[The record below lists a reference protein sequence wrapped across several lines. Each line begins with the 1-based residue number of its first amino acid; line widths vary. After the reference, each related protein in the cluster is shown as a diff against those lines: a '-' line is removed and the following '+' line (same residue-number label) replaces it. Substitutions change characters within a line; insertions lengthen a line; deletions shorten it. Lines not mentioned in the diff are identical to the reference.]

1 MFMFLYRRN
10 RDLQRELSLYVAEAR
25 RVFDIVAAGLAQA
38 AAVDRGEH
46 ADLAEAVR
54 LSHAAESECDRIR
67 RQIER
72 DLFEKS
78 LLPEAREDIMTL
90 LECLDLVVNQAE
102 DVLRQI
108 VLQHLVLPA
117 VFRPAYADLGRH
129 CHETAVSLLDQAD
142 AALANDPRCRTLGD
156 AVKAGESRIDHDEQG
171 LIGAIFASDLALAEK
186 LHYRD
191 LVSMTAAIGD
201 LAEDAA
207 NLLTVFMLKREA

>member
-10 RDLQRELSLYVAEAR
+10 RELQGALVHYVAEAR
-25 RVFDIVAAGLAQA
+25 RVFEIVAAGLRQVA
-38 AAVDRGEH
+38 AGAD

-78 LLPEAREDIMTL
+78 LLPEAREDIMAL
-90 LECLDLVVNQAE
+90 LESLDLVINQAE

-108 VLQHLVLPA
+108 VLQRIALPA
-117 VFRPAYADLGRH
+117 AFRPAYADLGRH
-129 CHETAVSLLDQAD
+129 CHEAAIHLLDQAD
-142 AALANDPRCRTLGD
+142 AALANDPRGRALGD
-156 AVKAGESRIDHDEQG
+156 AVKASESQIDHDEQG
-171 LIGAIFASDLALAEK
+171 LIEAIFASDLPLAEK
-186 LHYRD
+186 LHCRD
-191 LVSMTAAIGD
+191 LVSLTAAIGD
-201 LAEDAA
+201 LAEDAG